1 MRDRLIFTSL
11 ILWGIAA
18 AVSLTLLL
26 AVPLFYIDIH
36 LENLTQVSGLSAETL
51 RHNFNILMA
60 YLVNPFETVLQLPDF
75 PSSPDAL
82 QHFKDVKKLF
92 MLALGLTFILSPALF
107 LFLKE
112 HLAILYHNGLRFVMG
127 TPLFIGLVAA
137 LIGFDNFFI
146 YFHEIFFRDD
156 TWLFNPDTDPI
167 INVLTENYFMFTFIL
182 FVVLFEFIFF
192 LLYWTGNKRLQKKIS
207 EKPNNKM

>member
-36 LENLTQVSGLSAETL
+36 LENLTQISGLSAETL
-51 RHNFNILMA
+51 RHNFNVLMT
-60 YLVNPFETVLQLPDF
+60 YLVNPFEAVLQLPAF

-92 MLALGLTFILSPALF
+92 MLALGLTFILSPALL

-192 LLYWTGNKRLQKKIS
+192 LLYWSGNKRLQKKIS
-207 EKPNNKM
+207 GKTEQ

>member
-36 LENLTQVSGLSAETL
+36 LENLTQISGLSAEVL
-51 RHNFNILMA
+51 RNNFNVLMT
-60 YLVNPFETVLQLPDF
+60 YLVNPFESVLQMPDF

-92 MLALGLTFILSPALF
+92 MLALGLALVLSPALI

-137 LIGFDNFFI
+137 LIGFDNFFP
-146 YFHEIFFRDD
+146 DD

-182 FVVLFEFIFF
+182 FVILFELIFF
-192 LLYWTGNKRLQKKIS
+192 LLYWSGNKRLQKKTFGKT
-207 EKPNNKM
+207 EQ

>member
-36 LENLTQVSGLSAETL
+36 LENLTQISGLSAETL
-51 RHNFNILMA
+51 RHNFNVLMA
-60 YLVNPFETVLQLPDF
+60 YLVNPFEAVLQLPDF

-92 MLALGLTFILSPALF
+92 MLALGLTFILSPALL

-192 LLYWTGNKRLQKKIS
+192 LLYWSGNKRLQKKIS
-207 EKPNNKM
+207 GKTEQ

>member
-1 MRDRLIFTSL
+1 
-11 ILWGIAA
+11 
-18 AVSLTLLL
+18 
-26 AVPLFYIDIH
+26 
-36 LENLTQVSGLSAETL
+36 
-51 RHNFNILMA
+51 
-60 YLVNPFETVLQLPDF
+60 
-75 PSSPDAL
+75 
-82 QHFKDVKKLF
+82 
-92 MLALGLTFILSPALF
+92 

-192 LLYWTGNKRLQKKIS
+192 FLYWSGNKRLQKKIFGKT
-207 EKPNNKM
+207 EQ

>member
-11 ILWGIAA
+11 ILWAIAA

-26 AVPLFYIDIH
+26 AVLLFYIDIH
-36 LENLTQVSGLSAETL
+36 LENLTQISGLSAEVL
-51 RHNFNILMA
+51 RHNFNVLMA
-60 YLVNPFETVLQLPDF
+60 YLVNPFEGVLQMPDF

-92 MLALGLTFILSPALF
+92 MLALGLTLVLSPALI

-167 INVLTENYFMFTFIL
+167 INVLTENYFMFTSIL
-182 FVVLFEFIFF
+182 FVVLFELIFF
-192 LLYWTGNKRLQKKIS
+192 LLYWSGNKRLQKKTFGKT
-207 EKPNNKM
+207 EQ

>member
-36 LENLTQVSGLSAETL
+36 LENLTQISGLSAETL
-51 RHNFNILMA
+51 RHNFNVLMA
-60 YLVNPFETVLQLPDF
+60 YLVNPFEAVLHLPDF

-92 MLALGLTFILSPALF
+92 MLALGLTFILSPALL

-127 TPLFIGLVAA
+127 TPLFISLVAA

-146 YFHEIFFRDD
+146 YFHEIFFQDD

-192 LLYWTGNKRLQKKIS
+192 LLYWSGNKRLQKKIFGKT
-207 EKPNNKM
+207 EQ

>member
-1 MRDRLIFTSL
+1 MRERLIFTSV
-11 ILWGIAA
+11 ILWGTAT

-36 LENLTQVSGLSAETL
+36 LENLPQASGLPAETL

-60 YLVNPFETVLQLPDF
+60 YLVNPFATGLHMPDF

-82 QHFKDVKKLF
+82 QHFRDVKKLF
-92 MLALGLTFILSPALF
+92 MLALGLMLALSPAIF

-112 HLAILYHNGLRFVMG
+112 HLAIVYHNGLRFVMG

-167 INVLTENYFMFTFIL
+167 INVLTENYFMYTFIL
-182 FVVLFEFIFF
+182 FLILFELLFF
-192 LLYWTGNKRLQKKIS
+192 LLYWSGNKRVQRKNIGKT
-207 EKPNNKM
+207 EQ

>member
-1 MRDRLIFTSL
+1 MRDRLIFASL

-36 LENLTQVSGLSAETL
+36 LENLTQISGLSAEVL
-51 RHNFNILMA
+51 RHNFNVLMS
-60 YLVNPFETVLQLPDF
+60 YLVNPFESVLQMPDF

-92 MLALGLTFILSPALF
+92 MLALGLTVILSPALF

-127 TPLFIGLVAA
+127 TPLFIGLV
-137 LIGFDNFFI
+137 NFFI

-182 FVVLFEFIFF
+182 FVVIFELIFF
-192 LLYWTGNKRLQKKIS
+192 LLYWAGNRRLQKKTFGKT
-207 EKPNNKM
+207 EQ